1 MARLLRQLK
10 ISLATKCQLLFGVAV
25 VLVICAALFVPWQR
39 MEQLSERPNE
49 SAASILAEQTIRQ
62 HVDLYTTATT
72 RPFVLSLKDVT
83 TRPATDDEIGYPRL
97 LALNRKDPSGLT
109 AFELKAIEAFKR
121 DPDKRSRSSL
131 LRSTDRYRY
140 AEPLFARGNC
150 LQCHQADTPPATL
163 PVPVAADRTPATM
176 QASGLTGVPVLLGI
190 VSVDIPSQTS
200 GQQQLLNRV
209 LLLIAGL
216 IAGALAGVTLYLI
229 ITRII
234 LQPVRVLQETAEKV
248 SAGDLNIRSHI
259 DSGDEFQQ
267 LSETLNHMLANLKS
281 SQDKLRDANKSLD
294 TRLGQL
300 AEANVALFEANKLKS
315 EFIASVSH
323 ELRTPLNSILGFADL
338 LKDSLP
344 NDAKQSRYI
353 QNIVKGGNNLLD
365 LINDLLDLAKIEAG
379 KMEVRV
385 QPIVLGDLFE
395 GLVNLLKPLCEGKKV
410 AIVAKVLPGVP
421 IVQTDGS
428 RLQQVLYNFLSNAIK
443 FSPNG
448 EKIELIAEPVTL
460 GDSTDAEPEAA
471 PVTRVKISV
480 TDHGPGVPKDKQQVI
495 FEKFRQADQSHTRE
509 HGGTGLGLAIAR
521 ELTTLLGGTIGIVS
535 TPDKGATFWCILPI
549 KIEPGE
555 REVHPVNL
563 M

>member
-1 MARLLRQLK
+1 MARLLRQLR

-25 VLVICAALFVPWQR
+25 VLVIGAALFVPWQR
-39 MEQLSERPNE
+39 MEQLSDQPNV
-49 SAASILAEQTIRQ
+49 SAASILAQQTVRQ
-62 HVDLYTTATT
+62 HVDLYTSATT
-72 RPFVLSLKDVT
+72 RPVVLSIQNVT
-83 TRPATDDEIGYPRL
+83 THPADDEAPAYPKIIGVERTATDLTPFEAK
-97 LALNRKDPSGLT
+97 AL
-109 AFELKAIEAFKR
+109 EAFRR
-121 DPDKRSRSSL
+121 DPDSRRYRSSL
-131 LRSTDRYRY
+131 LRSTDRFRY
-140 AEPLFARGNC
+140 AEPLFARGDC
-150 LQCHQADTPPATL
+150 LQCHQPTVLPPATL
-163 PVPVAADRTPATM
+163 PATFPTTMPERSPTTM
-176 QASGLTGVPVLLGI
+176 QANVLAGTPALLGI

-267 LSETLNHMLANLKS
+267 LSETLNHMLANLKT
-281 SQDKLRDANKSLD
+281 SQDKLREANKSLD
-294 TRLGQL
+294 ARLGQL
-300 AEANVALFEANKLKS
+300 AEANVALYEANKLKS

-344 NDAKQSRYI
+344 ADAKQARYI
-353 QNIVKGGNNLLD
+353 QNIVKGGTNLLD

-379 KMEVRV
+379 RMEVRV

-395 GLVNLLKPLCEGKKV
+395 GLVNLLKPLSEAKKIT
-410 AIVAKVLPGVP
+410 IVSRVEADVP

-428 RLQQVLYNFLSNAIK
+428 RLQQVLYNFLANAIK

-448 EKIELIAEPVTL
+448 EKIDLLASAVDEE
-460 GDSTDAEPEAA
+460 
-471 PVTRVKISV
+471 RVRITV
-480 TDHGPGVPKDKQQVI
+480 TDRGPGIPVEKQQVI

-521 ELTTLLGGTIGIVS
+521 ELTTLLGGTIGVQS
-535 TPDKGATFWCILPI
+535 EQGKDAAFWCILPVT
-549 KIEPGE
+549 IESGE
-555 REVHPVNL
+555 REVSPVNL
-563 M
+563 T

>member
-39 MEQLSERPNE
+39 MEQLSDQSNV
-49 SAASILAEQTIRQ
+49 SAASILAQHAVRQ
-62 HVDLYTTATT
+62 HVDFYTTATT
-72 RPFVLSLKDVT
+72 RPVLLTLHST
-83 TRPATDDEIGYPRL
+83 STRRVDDNEAGYPRL
-97 LALNRKDPSGLT
+97 IGINPNDTDGLT
-109 AFELKAIEAFKR
+109 PFELKAIEAFKK
-121 DPDKRSRSSL
+121 DPDRRYRSAL
-131 LRSTDRYRY
+131 IRSTNRFRY
-140 AEPLFARGNC
+140 AEPLFARGDC
-150 LQCHQADTPPATL
+150 LQCHQPEVLPPATIPTTFPERAAPTTL
-163 PVPVAADRTPATM
+163 PTQVL
-176 QASGLTGVPVLLGI
+176 ASSPPLIGI

-229 ITRII
+229 LTRII

-267 LSETLNHMLANLKS
+267 LSETLNHMLTNLKI
-281 SQDKLRDANKSLD
+281 SQDKLREANKSLD
-294 TRLGQL
+294 ARLGQL
-300 AEANVALFEANKLKS
+300 AEANVALYEANKLKS

-323 ELRTPLNSILGFADL
+323 ELRTPLNSILGFAEL

-344 NDAKQSRYI
+344 PDAKQTRYI
-353 QNIVKGGNNLLD
+353 QNIIRGGNNLLD

-379 KMEVRV
+379 RMEVRV

-395 GLVNLLKPLCEGKKV
+395 GLINLLKPLCENKKIQIIPRV
-410 AIVAKVLPGVP
+410 EPGVP
-421 IVQTDGS
+421 ILQTDGAK
-428 RLQQVLYNFLSNAIK
+428 LQQVLYNFLSNAIK
-443 FSPNG
+443 FSPPG
-448 EKIELIAEPVTL
+448 EKIDLRASVE
-460 GDSTDAEPEAA
+460 DQD
-471 PVTRVKISV
+471 RVRITV
-480 TDHGPGVPKDKQQVI
+480 TDRGPGIPPDKQQMI

-521 ELTTLLGGTIGIVS
+521 ELTLLLGGSIGVDS
-535 TPDKGATFWCILPI
+535 EPGKGATFWCMLPLR
-549 KIEPGE
+549 IEGGE
-555 REVHPVNL
+555 RPVSSVNL
-563 M
+563 L

>member
-39 MEQLSERPNE
+39 MEQLSEQPNV
-49 SAASILAEQTIRQ
+49 SAAAMLAQQAVRD
-62 HVDLYTTATT
+62 HVDLYTSATT
-72 RPFVLSLKDVT
+72 RPSLLSTQQVT
-83 TRPATDDEIGYPRL
+83 TRPTEPDEATYPRL
-97 LALNRKDPSGLT
+97 ISINPSSQSGLT
-109 AFELKAIEAFKR
+109 KFDIGAIEAFKR
-121 DPDKRSRSSL
+121 DPDRRFRSSL
-131 LRSTDRYRY
+131 ARSTDRFRY
-140 AEPLFARGNC
+140 AEPLFALGSC
-150 LQCHQADTPPATL
+150 LKCHASETTMPATAPIAPERSL
-163 PVPVAADRTPATM
+163 ERTADRAPTTMPADD
-176 QASGLTGVPVLLGI
+176 PVLLGI

-216 IAGALAGVTLYLI
+216 IAGAMAGATLYLI

-344 NDAKQSRYI
+344 NDAKQARYI

-379 KMEVRV
+379 KMEIRV

-395 GLVNLLKPLCEGKKV
+395 GLINLLKPLSEGKKV
-410 AIVAKVLPGVP
+410 TIVARLDRGVP
-421 IVQTDGS
+421 IVQTDGA

-443 FSPNG
+443 FSPSGAKIDLQAQADG
-448 EKIELIAEPVTL
+448 EDFV
-460 GDSTDAEPEAA
+460 
-471 PVTRVKISV
+471 RISV
-480 TDHGPGVPKDKQQVI
+480 TDYGPGIPDDKQQVI

-521 ELTTLLGGTIGIVS
+521 ELTTLLGGTIGVQS
-535 TPDKGATFWCILPI
+535 TPGQGACFWCRLPVT
-549 KIEPGE
+549 IEPGD
-555 REVHPVNL
+555 REVGRG

>member
-10 ISLATKCQLLFGVAV
+10 ISLATKCQLFFGVAV

-39 MEQLSERPNE
+39 MEQLSDQPNV
-49 SAASILAEQTIRQ
+49 SAASILAQQTVRQ
-62 HVDLYTTATT
+62 HVDLHTTATT
-72 RPFVLSLKDVT
+72 RPVVLSSQTVT
-83 TRPATDDEIGYPRL
+83 TRPADEGEAAYPKMIGVNRTD
-97 LALNRKDPSGLT
+97 T
-109 AFELKAIEAFKR
+109 AGVTPFELKAIDAFKK
-121 DPDKRSRSSL
+121 DPERRYRSSL
-131 LRSTDRYRY
+131 LRSTDRFRY
-140 AEPLFARGNC
+140 AEPLFARGDC
-150 LQCHQADTPPATL
+150 LQCHQPTVLPPVTL
-163 PVPVAADRTPATM
+163 PTTLPDRDPTTM
-176 QASGLTGVPVLLGI
+176 QASVLPAAPTLLGI

-267 LSETLNHMLANLKS
+267 LSETLNHMLANLKT
-281 SQDKLRDANKSLD
+281 SQDKLREANKSLD
-294 TRLGQL
+294 ARLGQL

-344 NDAKQSRYI
+344 TDAKQARYI

-379 KMEVRV
+379 RMEVRV

-395 GLVNLLKPLCEGKKV
+395 GLVNLLKPLSEAKKIT
-410 AIVAKVLPGVP
+410 IVSRVEADVP

-448 EKIELIAEPVTL
+448 EKIDLIASSV
-460 GDSTDAEPEAA
+460 DTD
-471 PVTRVKISV
+471 RVKITV
-480 TDHGPGVPKDKQQVI
+480 TDRGPGIPVEKQQVI

-521 ELTTLLGGTIGIVS
+521 ELTTLLGGSIGVQS
-535 TPDKGATFWCILPI
+535 EPGKGSAFWCVLPVE
-549 KIEPGE
+549 IESGE
-555 REVHPVNL
+555 REVAPVNL
-563 M
+563 S

>member
-39 MEQLSERPNE
+39 MEQLSEQPNV
-49 SAASILAEQTIRQ
+49 SAAGMLAQQAVRE
-62 HVDLYTTATT
+62 HVDFYTSATT
-72 RPFVLSLKDVT
+72 RPALLSSPKPA
-83 TRPATDDEIGYPRL
+83 TRPTEPDEATYPRL
-97 LALNRKDPSGLT
+97 IAIDPSGHSGLT
-109 AFELKAIEAFKR
+109 KFDVSAIDAFKR
-121 DPDKRSRSSL
+121 DPDKRYRSSL
-131 LRSTDRYRY
+131 SRATDRFRY
-140 AEPLFARGNC
+140 AEPLFARGSC
-150 LQCHQADTPPATL
+150 LQCHAMQATTSTAIPLASERTPATL
-163 PVPVAADRTPATM
+163 PAD
-176 QASGLTGVPVLLGI
+176 QPVLLGI

-216 IAGALAGVTLYLI
+216 IAGAMAGGTLYLI

-294 TRLGQL
+294 ARLGQL

-344 NDAKQSRYI
+344 TDAKQTRYI
-353 QNIVKGGNNLLD
+353 QNIVRGGNDLLD

-379 KMEVRV
+379 KMEIRV

-395 GLVNLLKPLCEGKKV
+395 GLINLLKPLCESKKV
-410 AIVAKVLPGVP
+410 SIVARIDQGVP
-421 IVQTDGS
+421 IVQTDGA

-443 FSPNG
+443 FSPARATIDLQAQADG
-448 EKIELIAEPVTL
+448 PDFVRIT
-460 GDSTDAEPEAA
+460 
-471 PVTRVKISV
+471 V
-480 TDHGPGVPKDKQQVI
+480 TDYGPGIPADKHQVI

-521 ELTTLLGGTIGIVS
+521 ELTTLLGGTIGVRS
-535 TPDKGATFWCILPI
+535 TVGQGASFWCRLPVE
-549 KIEPGE
+549 IESGD
-555 REVHPVNL
+555 REVKSVT
-563 M
+563 

>member
-1 MARLLRQLK
+1 MIRLLRQLK

-39 MEQLSERPNE
+39 MEQLSDQPNE
-49 SAASILAEQTIRQ
+49 SAARILADQAVRQ
-62 HVDLYTTATT
+62 HVDLYTSATT
-72 RPFVLSLKDVT
+72 RPVLLTIRDVT
-83 TRPATDDEIGYPRL
+83 TRPIEADESAYPRL
-97 LALNRKDPSGLT
+97 ISLDHPSGADIT
-109 AFELKAIEAFKR
+109 NFELRSIEAFKR
-121 DPDKRSRSSL
+121 DPDRRFRSSL
-131 LRSTDRYRY
+131 LRSGNRYRY
-140 AEPLFARGNC
+140 TQPLFARGSC
-150 LQCHQADTPPATL
+150 LQCHQADTSATTQ

-176 QASGLTGVPVLLGI
+176 QASSLAGPPVLLGV

-209 LLLIAGL
+209 LMLIAGL

-259 DSGDEFQQ
+259 NSGDEFQQ

-344 NDAKQSRYI
+344 TEAKQARYI

-395 GLVNLLKPLCEGKKV
+395 GLVNLLKPVSEAKKLT
-410 AIVAKVLPGVP
+410 IVDTVKPGVP
-421 IVQTDGS
+421 ILQTDGA

-443 FSPNG
+443 FSPKG
-448 EKIELIAEPVTL
+448 EKIDLTAEPFGEGKVRITVV
-460 GDSTDAEPEAA
+460 D
-471 PVTRVKISV
+471 R
-480 TDHGPGVPKDKQQVI
+480 GPGVAKDKQQVI

-521 ELTTLLGGTIGIVS
+521 ELTTLLGGTIGMDS
-535 TPDKGATFWCILPI
+535 DPGEGARFWCILPAT
-549 KIEPGE
+549 IEAGE
-555 REVHPVNL
+555 RTVGHINL
-563 M
+563 L